1 MASIIKAT
9 DRNRGIQS
17 VAFSFEDMAAKAEA
31 YLASVRAE
39 AAKILAQAQQEA
51 ADLRKRAELEGRRA
65 GQAAIEQMVQDQ
77 VARQMATLLPALRQ
91 AVDEIR
97 HARHAWLAHW
107 QQRAVHVAAAIA
119 RRILRRELSHQ
130 PHLAL
135 ELLREALELA
145 AGNPRL
151 RIRLNPAD
159 YAALGAQAQRLADQ
173 LAPLAQTEIVA
184 DPDIGLGGC
193 RVETHFGVIDQQIET
208 QLARIAEEL
217 T

>member
-77 VARQMATLLPALRQ
+77 VARQMATLLPALRH

-97 HARHAWLAHW
+97 HARHAWLGHW

>member
-31 YLASVRAE
+31 YLTSVRAE

>member
-1 MASIIKAT
+1 MAGIIKAT
-9 DRNRGIQS
+9 DRNRGIQA

-31 YLASVRAE
+31 YLAGVRAE
-39 AAKILAQAQQEA
+39 AAKILTQAQQEA
-51 ADLRKRAELEGRRA
+51 AAIRKRAEAEGRRA
-65 GQAAIEQMVQDQ
+65 GQAAVEHMVREQ

-91 AVDEIR
+91 AAEEIR

-107 QQRAVHVAAAIA
+107 QQRAVLVAAAMA
-119 RRILRRELSHQ
+119 RRILRRELTHPPQ
-130 PHLAL
+130 LAL
-135 ELLREALELA
+135 ELVRESLELA

-159 YAALGAQAQRLADQ
+159 HAAVAPQAQTLAEQ
-173 LAPLAQTEIVA
+173 LAPLAASEIVA
-184 DPDIGLGGC
+184 DPDIGPGGC
-193 RVETHFGVIDQQIET
+193 RVETQFGVIDQQIET